1 MATWI
6 VGGVVALL
14 VIGIIVKMIR
24 DKKTGKIGCSCGGEC
39 GSCKGCH

>member
-6 VGGVVALL
+6 VGGVVAL
-14 VIGIIVKMIR
+14 VVVGIIVKMIR
-24 DKKTGKIGCSCGGEC
+24 DKKAGKSGCSCGGEC